1 MGGVWGNVGVRAQ
14 MATLPHLADV
24 MVRPSCDAGCG
35 FDPRGFD
42 AESPETTRGM
52 STVGSPKFAW
62 SWPDAGRG
70 LRWCRRQSPSGIVST
85 PPDRSSAT
93 IARHCRAPPVAP
105 TTDMRQCPRGGAMLG
120 RRARSRPGFAVPGNL
135 SEGLVPYECVAG
147 LPIDI
152 EPPGV
157 SGR

>member
-1 MGGVWGNVGVRAQ
+1 
-14 MATLPHLADV
+14 
-24 MVRPSCDAGCG
+24 MVQKGKPFGHRLD
-35 FDPRGFD
+35 
-42 AESPETTRGM
+42 
-52 STVGSPKFAW
+52 
-62 SWPDAGRG
+62 
-70 LRWCRRQSPSGIVST
+70 

-105 TTDMRQCPRGGAMLG
+105 TADMRQCPRGGAMLG

-135 SEGLVPYECVAG
+135 GEGLVPYECVAG

-157 SGR
+157 SGQ